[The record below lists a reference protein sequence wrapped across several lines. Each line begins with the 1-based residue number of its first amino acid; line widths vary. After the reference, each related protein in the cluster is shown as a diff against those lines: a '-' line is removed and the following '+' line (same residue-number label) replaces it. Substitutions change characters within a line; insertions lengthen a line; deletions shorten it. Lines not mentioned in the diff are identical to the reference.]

1 MNIFRKIAW
10 LLFGFTIP
18 ACAGNQELVRR
29 VDVLEQNLSDLR
41 RDQQRITQR
50 LDELQIQLNVILKKL
65 ESAHPSA
72 SAAPPSG
79 PTLEIVKLR
88 PVEKTAER
96 PAKEL
101 PLPRVLIPPVEPSEV
116 EERLPVDREAARRP
130 VLAKEEPKEEPK
142 DTPPSAAG
150 DERLVDAFRQA
161 FEAYR
166 GGDFERA
173 IPAMLSFAEK
183 NPSHRLAPDAWYFA
197 GKAELDLGRL
207 ESAEKKF
214 DTVID
219 KYPRSSHAASAMLLK
234 GRCSERRG
242 NREVARGVYL
252 QVVQNFPRSDEATE
266 ANRRLDALR

>member
-1 MNIFRKIAW
+1 MNISRTIAW
-10 LLFGFTIP
+10 LLVPLGIP
-18 ACAGNQELVRR
+18 ACAGNQELIRR

-65 ESAHPSA
+65 ESARPS
-72 SAAPPSG
+72 SSAPPASG
-79 PTLEIVKLR
+79 PALEVVKLR
-88 PVEKTAER
+88 PSEQTATR
-96 PAKEL
+96 PPKEL

-130 VLAKEEPKEEPK
+130 VLAKEEPK
-142 DTPPSAAG
+142 DTPPSTAG
-150 DERLVDAFRQA
+150 DERIVAAFREA

-214 DTVID
+214 DAVID